1 MLGKGIEGET
11 YKNQTA
17 EDDEYLV
24 KTVAGCFDKISFSEE
39 EKERIYCR
47 VRDTAK
53 CMKLL

>member
-1 MLGKGIEGET
+1 MEKEIEGET
-11 YKNQTA
+11 HKNQTA
-17 EDDEYLV
+17 EDDEYLA
-24 KTVAGCFDKISFSEE
+24 KSVAGCFDKISFSEE

>member
-1 MLGKGIEGET
+1 MLEKGIEGET

-39 EKERIYCR
+39 EKERIYRR
-47 VRDTAK
+47 VKEAAET
-53 CMKLL
+53 